1 MKKSIFLTIFGMVTF
16 LMISMTHANAMTYQ
30 DNWDNDYWVD
40 TSGSTPIYWATLNFP
55 DSAVGIYT
63 GGTFEYDDYYLSDL
77 DFLTITTIGEGDNS
91 SSNIDVFL
99 SKNSDYTDYVQIA
112 SINVPNNVP
121 FTLIFDIENNKL
133 FLDNV
138 DYGPLTNVNTAYFS
152 GLDIFYVGYACH
164 FWHLQTSVDV
174 GVNSVPEP
182 TTMLLL
188 GSGLIGLTGL
198 RRKFNKEIHV

>member
-1 MKKSIFLTIFGMVTF
+1 MVTF

-63 GGTFEYDDYYLSDL
+63 GGTFEYDDHYLSDL

>member
-1 MKKSIFLTIFGMVTF
+1 MVTF

>member
-63 GGTFEYDDYYLSDL
+63 GGTFEYDDHYLSDL